1 MHKESKP
8 WTEWLTGVQNNSI
21 DHNWALR
28 VSFELAFEGSE
39 ENTLV
44 EETLFEIGMAPM
56 ET

>member
-8 WTEWLTGVQNNSI
+8 WTEWLTGVQNNSS

-44 EETLFEIGMAPM
+44 
-56 ET
+56 